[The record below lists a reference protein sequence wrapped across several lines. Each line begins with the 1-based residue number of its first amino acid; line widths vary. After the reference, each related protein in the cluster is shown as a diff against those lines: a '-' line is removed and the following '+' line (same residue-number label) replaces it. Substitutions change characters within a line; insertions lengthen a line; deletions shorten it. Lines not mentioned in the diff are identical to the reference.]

1 LTRTGPPVEDE
12 ERRLAAVRAY
22 GILDTPPE
30 EAFDRLTRLA
40 AEAFD
45 VSTAVITIVDGDR
58 QWFKSC
64 HGRGLMRRETLRDVS
79 SCAQAIATSDVLV
92 VDDVVADP
100 RFATNPQVVDEPRI
114 RFYAGAPLVSEEG
127 ARIGAFAI
135 FDTRTRHLNQDQRV
149 LLGKFASLAMSEVA
163 LRAILRGMTAGLPGH
178 PGSAPFDAH
187 QRLRFITEQLPAIL
201 WTTDLDLTF
210 TSATGAGLAAMGL
223 GPGEVVG
230 INLADFVASSP
241 EAWRHM
247 AAHRAALDGRGSS
260 TDVWFNGR
268 AYQTRVDPLRD
279 EGGKLVGTIGVA
291 LDITDRVRS
300 EEAVRQSEARYR
312 MIARAT
318 NDLVRDWNIETGEW
332 VWNDGSMN
340 AFQYS
345 PHEVGS
351 SLAWWSEHIHPADR
365 ERVLAGLRRAI
376 QSDATAWN
384 DEYRFVRGDGSHAVV
399 LDRGFLSRNARG
411 AAVRMIASMLDV
423 SESRAIEAKL
433 IQAERLASMGTLAAG
448 VAHEINNPLTYV
460 MANVG
465 FVSERLT
472 KLVADPTRGPESP
485 AASDR
490 LDELIAALSEAQEG
504 AIRVRQ
510 IVRDLKIFSRSS
522 EEHHDAVDV
531 KRLLESSL
539 TMVWNE
545 IRHRAHVTRD
555 FGPVPLVEASESRLG
570 QVFLNLLINAAQ
582 AIQEGNASANEIGI
596 ATATDRSGRAIVTIS
611 DTGGGISAEVIERI
625 FDPFFT
631 TKPIG
636 VGTGLGLFICHG
648 IVKGL
653 GGELTVESVVGKG
666 ARFRVT
672 LPPAQKL
679 APTAAAPSADL
690 IGGVERRRRVL
701 LVDDEISLAQGLQRA
716 LAPEHDVILATS
728 GREAK
733 AILAEDDRFDIIL
746 CDLMM
751 PDVTG
756 MEVFGYV
763 SAERAH
769 LAGRM
774 VFMTGGAFTARA
786 RAFLD
791 QIPNLCI
798 EKPFELV
805 RLREVIRDLR

>member
-1 LTRTGPPVEDE
+1 
-12 ERRLAAVRAY
+12 
-22 GILDTPPE
+22 
-30 EAFDRLTRLA
+30 
-40 AEAFD
+40 
-45 VSTAVITIVDGDR
+45 
-58 QWFKSC
+58 
-64 HGRGLMRRETLRDVS
+64 
-79 SCAQAIATSDVLV
+79 
-92 VDDVVADP
+92 
-100 RFATNPQVVDEPRI
+100 
-114 RFYAGAPLVSEEG
+114 
-127 ARIGAFAI
+127 
-135 FDTRTRHLNQDQRV
+135 
-149 LLGKFASLAMSEVA
+149 
-163 LRAILRGMTAGLPGH
+163 
-178 PGSAPFDAH
+178 
-187 QRLRFITEQLPAIL
+187 
-201 WTTDLDLTF
+201 
-210 TSATGAGLAAMGL
+210 
-223 GPGEVVG
+223 
-230 INLADFVASSP
+230 
-241 EAWRHM
+241 M
-247 AAHRAALDGRGSS
+247 AAHRAALEGRGSS

-345 PHEVGS
+345 PDEVGS

-384 DEYRFVRGDGSHAVV
+384 DEYRFMRGDGSHAVV

-411 AAVRMIASMLDV
+411 TAVRMIASMLDV

-472 KLVADPTRGPESP
+472 KLVADPTRGPET
-485 AASDR
+485 AAGSDR

-596 ATATDRSGRAIVTIS
+596 ATATDGSGRAIVTIS
-611 DTGGGISAEVIERI
+611 DTGAGISAEVIERI

-653 GGELTVESVVGKG
+653 GGELTVESVLGRG

-679 APTAAAPSADL
+679 APTAAAPPADPT
-690 IGGVERRRRVL
+690 GGTARRRRVL
-701 LVDDEISLAQGLQRA
+701 LVDDETSLAQGLQRA
-716 LAPEHDVILATS
+716 LAPEHDVVLATS

-763 SAERAH
+763 TAERPH
-769 LAGRM
+769 LARRM

-798 EKPFELV
+798 EKPFELA